1 MRKSK
6 LLVLLIIAMLIPIIT
21 VLAYLSPSAEAS
33 SFNYQYTASTAP
45 PFVTTIDGK
54 STEVYCS
61 QAGGSLWTSWGVIT
75 FYSKSTHDMSPGLA
89 YALRQCCSMN
99 SRQNLIWMTDI
110 SDNISAPSWHP
121 DYDDALVQYNKI
133 AGFNEYYSKLQES
146 GKDVTFEETDAT
158 LQSSEN
164 GVFKLG
170 PFKLSFYKSAYSGIS
185 RLYLKT
191 DVGTEIEVSRVN
203 FGGYTGSVSDIA
215 SGEEFYVLL
224 SQEDAG
230 KASKV
235 KLVAEYKYEE
245 ASGTY
250 TYFEP
255 DDAHKT
261 MSGRTVQRLVTIDYT
276 GGPQKVDD
284 DSPEIELTIDLAG
297 KVFKDNPASKD
308 GTEDGILSTGDEML
322 EGIEVTLF
330 DSTGAEIAKTTTDK
344 DGYYEFL
351 DQPASKQY
359 YVRFKY
365 NGQLY
370 EPTTYQRV
378 SKVIDNA
385 GTLGPTTI
393 AERSYATDGKQ
404 NRQNFNN
411 KFTPVDS
418 THTVPDRDDTTNAAF
433 DIYAYTGP
441 NGMEELKQYGVSNS
455 KEELLNINFGIKDRE
470 QFDMNLRKDLVK
482 VDLNINGKSHTY
494 DYPGGEQDLEVDI
507 RGTDIPDY
515 NRAIRSSDLQYKAAE
530 QYDQDADKLQV
541 YVTYKIQLKNQSVG
555 KITGYVTDLAD
566 YYDTSYEYVR
576 SYDENEQEI
585 TWEQQS
591 DISGA
596 GKTYHTM
603 HTTALANQGIDDKK
617 WIFVEYKVTNDAL
630 RALLEEKQSTKENFA
645 QISGY
650 KNTYREDRKDLNGQL
665 ITNAG
670 ENAGLIDIDSTP
682 ANLNP
687 TDSAVQ
693 EFVAYSKTDE
703 YQALG
708 GEDKTKQS
716 MAIFED
722 DADAAPGLKLI
733 VDDTNKRRLTGTVFE
748 DTALAEKLE
757 EDNERIGD
765 GAYEDGDNLV
775 NQVKV
780 QLICTNGD
788 VEVKE
793 TRTNDQGAYEFTDYI
808 PGDYTIKFTYGD
820 YESLVAVQPNNEM
833 YTGQDYKSTIYQEAN
848 YSDAYWY
855 NNNIDTKINDAKD
868 DQTRREEV
876 NKYSEDLKYTNATV
890 LNSTA
895 QTDEA
900 TLRTLADNTNMNA
913 NTAQMSME
921 IEYVGQENTE
931 YTVRNIDFGII
942 ERPRT
947 KIVLGKNVSHIK
959 LTSTDGTT
967 IFDTNQS
974 TSNLTWK
981 ENKYN
986 DRGNMVSTG
995 LVQGTVDENL
1005 LYGSTLNVRYTLEI
1019 RNHSEVDYNEK
1030 SYYVTGVVKDRS
1042 TMNRIE
1048 PTSVI
1053 EYVPN
1058 VLQYD
1063 VELTKANGKVTINNT
1078 TATGNNSVSEW
1089 GIEGNND
1096 LWQILASKRE
1106 NKNLPDSYRDTLL
1119 EAGAFDEAN
1128 KTIDEILV
1136 TDLNGV
1142 KAKLARNDKI
1152 NLTDVLTLTRVI
1164 ARTEDTSNADEIQN
1178 IAEVI
1183 RLTIDNGRRPY
1194 YEDTTNKEVVEIP
1207 GNTYP
1212 STLKNIEE
1220 VDTGRAEVLTFVV
1233 PFGANRQLT
1242 LIVIAIV
1249 SLGILVA
1256 GIVVIK
1262 KKVL

>member
-21 VLAYLSPSAEAS
+21 VLAYLSPISEAS
-33 SFNYQYTASTAP
+33 SFNYQYTTSTAP

-61 QAGGSLWTSWGVIT
+61 QAGGSLWSSWGVIT
-75 FYSKSTHDMSPGLA
+75 FYSQSTHSMSPGLA
-89 YALRQCCSMN
+89 YALRQCSSIN
-99 SRQNLIWMTDI
+99 SRQNLIWMSDI
-110 SDNISAPSWHP
+110 SNNISTPDWHS
-121 DYDDALVQYNKI
+121 DYDDALVQHSKIDGFNDYYNKLQ
-133 AGFNEYYSKLQES
+133 ATDKKVKFEDTDPTLQES
-146 GKDVTFEETDAT
+146 N
-158 LQSSEN
+158 N

-191 DVGTEIEVSRVN
+191 DIGTTIEVSRVN
-203 FGGYTGSVSDIA
+203 FGGYTGSVSDID

-230 KASKV
+230 QASKV
-235 KLVAEYKYEE
+235 KLVADYKYEE

-250 TYFEP
+250 TYYEP
-255 DDAHKT
+255 DNAHKT
-261 MSGRTVQRLVTIDYT
+261 MSGKTVQRLVTIDYT
-276 GGPQKVDD
+276 GGTKTDD
-284 DSPEIELTIDLAG
+284 DDTPEIELTIDLAG
-297 KVFKDNPASKD
+297 KVFKDNLANKD

-330 DSTGAEIAKTTTDK
+330 DKAGTEIAKTTTDK
-344 DGYYEFL
+344 NGYYEFK

-359 YVRFKY
+359 YIRFKY

-378 SKVIDNA
+378 SKIIDND

-418 THTVPDRDDTTNAAF
+418 THTVPDRNDTTNAAF

-441 NGMEELKQYGVSNS
+441 NGMEQLLYYGVSNS

-482 VDLNINGKSHTY
+482 VDLHINGKSHTY

-515 NRAIRSSDLQYKAAE
+515 NRAIRSSDLQYKAAA
-530 QYDQDADKLQV
+530 QYDQDPDKLQV
-541 YVTYKIQLKNQSVG
+541 IVTYKIQIRNQSVG
-555 KITGYVTDLAD
+555 KITGYITDLAD
-566 YYDTSYEYVR
+566 YYDTSYEFIR

-585 TWEQQS
+585 SWEQQS
-591 DISGA
+591 DISGS
-596 GKTYHTM
+596 GKTYHSM
-603 HTTALANQGIDDKK
+603 HTTALADQGIDDKK

-630 RALLEEKQSTKENFA
+630 RALIEEKQSTKENFA

-650 KNTYREDRKDLNGQL
+650 RNTYREQRKDLNGQV

-687 TDSAVQ
+687 TDSRVQ

-703 YQALG
+703 YQSLG

-716 MAIFED
+716 MEVFED

-733 VDDTNKRRLTGTVFE
+733 VDDINKRRLTGTVFE
-748 DTALAEKLE
+748 DAALEEKLE
-757 EDNERIGD
+757 EDNERLGN
-765 GAYEDGDNLV
+765 GTYEDGENVV

-780 QLICTNGD
+780 QLICTNPD

-793 TRTNDQGAYEFTDYI
+793 VRTNEDGSYEITDYI
-808 PGDYTIKFTYGD
+808 PGDYSIKFTYGD
-820 YESLVAVQPNNEM
+820 YESLIAVQQNNEM

-848 YSDAYWY
+848 YSDSHWY
-855 NNNIDTKINDAKD
+855 NNNIDTRTNDAKD
-868 DQTRREEV
+868 DQTRRNEV
-876 NKYSEDLKYTNATV
+876 NSYSEDLKYTNATV

-900 TLRTLADNTNMNA
+900 TLRTLADKTNMNA

-921 IEYVGQENTE
+921 VEYVGQERTE
-931 YTVRNIDFGII
+931 YLVKNIDLGII
-942 ERPRT
+942 ERPRSDIYVEKT
-947 KIVLGKNVSHIK
+947 VSNLK
-959 LTSTDGTT
+959 LSTAGDGQT

-974 TSNLTWK
+974 VSNLTWVPNTREK
-981 ENKYN
+981 
-986 DRGNMVSTG
+986 RG
-995 LVQGTVDENL
+995 LIQGTVDENL
-1005 LYGSTLNVRYTLEI
+1005 VHGATLELTFSI
-1019 RNHSEVDYNEK
+1019 KVINTGETDYEDETYYNTGVIANANSIVTLDPAMVVDYVSNNLVFDTNLNSGWQEITDKTQLTSGDDPYIKAVDENAFNGLQKVIVSTADNPIVQSDPIVPEK
-1030 SYYVTGVVKDRS
+1030 AKNKVGKASETQTATVF
-1042 TMNRIE
+1042 
-1048 PTSVI
+1048 
-1053 EYVPN
+1053 
-1058 VLQYD
+1058 
-1063 VELTKANGKVTINNT
+1063 LTKVISSDGNT
-1078 TATGNNSVSEW
+1078 
-1089 GIEGNND
+1089 
-1096 LWQILASKRE
+1096 
-1106 NKNLPDSYRDTLL
+1106 
-1119 EAGAFDEAN
+1119 
-1128 KTIDEILV
+1128 
-1136 TDLNGV
+1136 
-1142 KAKLARNDKI
+1142 
-1152 NLTDVLTLTRVI
+1152 
-1164 ARTEDTSNADEIQN
+1164 TEDTEYENT
-1178 IAEVI
+1178 AEVI
-1183 RLTIDNGRRPY
+1183 ESITTNGRRTY
-1194 YEDTTNKEVVEIP
+1194 NSEIVSIP
-1207 GNTYP
+1207 GNY
-1212 STLKNIEE
+1212 NIGEP
-1220 VDTGRAEVLTFVV
+1220 DTALSERIAIVP
-1233 PFGANRQLT
+1233 PFGAEDVVKYVL
-1242 LIVIAIV
+1242 IAIAV
-1249 SLGILVA
+1249 AGVLGI
-1256 GIVVIK
+1256 GIFLIK
-1262 KKVL
+1262 RKVLRK

>member
-21 VLAYLSPSAEAS
+21 VLAYLSPISEAS
-33 SFNYQYTASTAP
+33 SFNYQYTTSTAP

-75 FYSKSTHDMSPGLA
+75 FYSQSTHSMSPGLA
-89 YALRQCCSMN
+89 YALRQCSSIN
-99 SRQNLIWMTDI
+99 SRQNLIWMSDI
-110 SDNISAPSWHP
+110 SNNISTPDWHS
-121 DYDDALVQYNKI
+121 DYDDALVQHSKIDGFNDYYNKLQ
-133 AGFNEYYSKLQES
+133 ATDKKVKFEDTNPTLQES
-146 GKDVTFEETDAT
+146 SD
-158 LQSSEN
+158 

-191 DVGTEIEVSRVN
+191 DIGTTIEVSRVN
-203 FGGYTGSVSDIA
+203 FGGYTGSVSDID

-230 KASKV
+230 QASKV
-235 KLVAEYKYEE
+235 KLVADYKYEE

-250 TYFEP
+250 TYYEP
-255 DDAHKT
+255 DNAHKT
-261 MSGRTVQRLVTIDYT
+261 MSGKTVQRLVTIDYT
-276 GGPQKVDD
+276 GGTKTDD
-284 DSPEIELTIDLAG
+284 DDTPEIELTIDLAG
-297 KVFKDNPASKD
+297 KVFKDNLANKD

-330 DSTGAEIAKTTTDK
+330 DKAGTEIAKTTTDK
-344 DGYYEFL
+344 NGYYEFK

-359 YVRFKY
+359 YIRFKY

-378 SKVIDNA
+378 SKIIDND

-418 THTVPDRDDTTNAAF
+418 THTVPDRNDTTNAAF

-441 NGMEELKQYGVSNS
+441 NGMEQLLYYGVSNS

-482 VDLNINGKSHTY
+482 VDLHINGKSHTY

-515 NRAIRSSDLQYKAAE
+515 NRAIRSSDLQYKAAA
-530 QYDQDADKLQV
+530 QYDQDPDKLQV
-541 YVTYKIQLKNQSVG
+541 IVTYKIQLRNQSVG
-555 KITGYVTDLAD
+555 KITGYITDLAD
-566 YYDTSYEYVR
+566 YYDTSYEFIR

-585 TWEQQS
+585 SWEQQS
-591 DISGA
+591 DISGS
-596 GKTYHTM
+596 GKTYHSM
-603 HTTALANQGIDDKK
+603 HTTALADQGIDDKK

-630 RALLEEKQSTKENFA
+630 RALIEEKQSTKENFA

-650 KNTYREDRKDLNGQL
+650 RNTYREQRKDLNGQV

-687 TDSAVQ
+687 TDSRVQ

-703 YQALG
+703 YQSLG

-716 MAIFED
+716 MAVFED

-733 VDDTNKRRLTGTVFE
+733 VDDINKRRLTGTVFE
-748 DTALAEKLE
+748 DAALEEKLE
-757 EDNERIGD
+757 EDNERLGD
-765 GAYEDGDNLV
+765 GVYAEGENVV

-780 QLICTNGD
+780 QLICTNTD
-788 VEVKE
+788 VEIKE
-793 TRTNDQGAYEFTDYI
+793 ARTNEDGSYEITDYI
-808 PGDYTIKFTYGD
+808 PGDYSIKFTYGD
-820 YESLVAVQPNNEM
+820 YESLVAVQANNEM

-848 YSDAYWY
+848 YSDSHWY
-855 NNNIDTKINDAKD
+855 NNNIDTRTNDAKD
-868 DQTRREEV
+868 DQTRRNEV
-876 NKYSEDLKYTNATV
+876 NSYSEDLKYTNATV

-900 TLRTLADNTNMNA
+900 TLRTLADKTNMNA

-921 IEYVGQENTE
+921 VEYVGQERTE
-931 YTVRNIDFGII
+931 YLVKNIDLGII
-942 ERPRT
+942 ERPRSDIYVEKT
-947 KIVLGKNVSHIK
+947 VSNLK
-959 LTSTDGTT
+959 LSTAGDGQT

-974 TSNLTWK
+974 VSNLTWVPNTREK
-981 ENKYN
+981 
-986 DRGNMVSTG
+986 RG
-995 LVQGTVDENL
+995 LIQGTVDENL
-1005 LYGSTLNVRYTLEI
+1005 VHGATLELTFSI
-1019 RNHSEVDYNEK
+1019 KVINTGETDYKDETYYNTGVITNANNIVTLDPAMIVDYVSNNLVFDTNLNSGWQEITDKTQLTSGNDPYIKAVDENAFNGLQKVIVSTADNPIVQSDPIVPEK
-1030 SYYVTGVVKDRS
+1030 AKNKAGKASETQTATVF
-1042 TMNRIE
+1042 
-1048 PTSVI
+1048 
-1053 EYVPN
+1053 
-1058 VLQYD
+1058 
-1063 VELTKANGKVTINNT
+1063 LTKVISSDGNT
-1078 TATGNNSVSEW
+1078 
-1089 GIEGNND
+1089 
-1096 LWQILASKRE
+1096 
-1106 NKNLPDSYRDTLL
+1106 
-1119 EAGAFDEAN
+1119 
-1128 KTIDEILV
+1128 
-1136 TDLNGV
+1136 
-1142 KAKLARNDKI
+1142 
-1152 NLTDVLTLTRVI
+1152 
-1164 ARTEDTSNADEIQN
+1164 TEDTEYENT
-1178 IAEVI
+1178 AEVI
-1183 RLTIDNGRRPY
+1183 ESITTNGRRTY
-1194 YEDTTNKEVVEIP
+1194 NSEIVSIP
-1207 GNTYP
+1207 GNY
-1212 STLKNIEE
+1212 NIGEP
-1220 VDTGRAEVLTFVV
+1220 DTALSERIAIVP
-1233 PFGANRQLT
+1233 PFGAEDVVKYVL
-1242 LIVIAIV
+1242 IAIAV
-1249 SLGILVA
+1249 AGVLGI
-1256 GIVVIK
+1256 GIFLIK
-1262 KKVL
+1262 RKVLRK

>member
-21 VLAYLSPSAEAS
+21 VLAYLSPISEAS
-33 SFNYQYTASTAP
+33 SFNYQYTTSTAP

-61 QAGGSLWTSWGVIT
+61 QAGGSLWSSWGVIT
-75 FYSKSTHDMSPGLA
+75 FYSQSTHSMSPGLA
-89 YALRQCCSMN
+89 YALRQCSSIN
-99 SRQNLIWMTDI
+99 SRQNLIWMSDI
-110 SDNISAPSWHP
+110 SNNISTPDLHS
-121 DYDDALVQYNKI
+121 DYDDALVQHSKIDGFNDYYNKLQ
-133 AGFNEYYSKLQES
+133 ATDKKVKFEDTDPTLQES
-146 GKDVTFEETDAT
+146 N
-158 LQSSEN
+158 N

-191 DVGTEIEVSRVN
+191 DIGTTIEVSRVN
-203 FGGYTGSVSDIA
+203 FGGYTGSVSDID

-230 KASKV
+230 QASKV
-235 KLVAEYKYEE
+235 KLVADYKYEE

-250 TYFEP
+250 TYYEP
-255 DDAHKT
+255 DNAHKT
-261 MSGRTVQRLVTIDYT
+261 MSGKTVQRLVTIDYT
-276 GGPQKVDD
+276 GGTKTDD
-284 DSPEIELTIDLAG
+284 DDTPEIELTIDLAG
-297 KVFKDNPASKD
+297 KVFKDNLANKD

-330 DSTGAEIAKTTTDK
+330 DKAGTEIAKTTTDK
-344 DGYYEFL
+344 NGYYEFK

-378 SKVIDNA
+378 SKIIDND

-418 THTVPDRDDTTNAAF
+418 THTVPDRNDTTNAAF

-441 NGMEELKQYGVSNS
+441 NGMEQLLYYGVSNS

-482 VDLNINGKSHTY
+482 VDLHINGKSHTY

-515 NRAIRSSDLQYKAAE
+515 NRAIRSSDLQYKAAA
-530 QYDQDADKLQV
+530 QYDQDPDKLQV
-541 YVTYKIQLKNQSVG
+541 IVTYKIQIRNQSVG
-555 KITGYVTDLAD
+555 KITGYITDLAD
-566 YYDTSYEYVR
+566 YYDTSYEFIR

-585 TWEQQS
+585 SWEQQS
-591 DISGA
+591 DISGS
-596 GKTYHTM
+596 GKTYHSM
-603 HTTALANQGIDDKK
+603 HTTALADQGIDDKK

-630 RALLEEKQSTKENFA
+630 RALIEEKQSTKENFA

-650 KNTYREDRKDLNGQL
+650 RNTYREQRKDLNGQV

-687 TDSAVQ
+687 TDSRVQ

-703 YQALG
+703 YQSLG

-716 MAIFED
+716 MAVFED

-733 VDDTNKRRLTGTVFE
+733 VDDINKRRLTGTVFE
-748 DTALAEKLE
+748 DAALAEKLE
-757 EDNERIGD
+757 QDNERLGD
-765 GAYEDGDNLV
+765 GVYAEGENVV

-780 QLICTNGD
+780 QLICTNSD

-793 TRTNDQGAYEFTDYI
+793 VRTNEDGSYEITDYI
-808 PGDYTIKFTYGD
+808 PGDYSIKFTYGD
-820 YESLVAVQPNNEM
+820 YESLIAVQQNNEM

-848 YSDAYWY
+848 YSDSHWY
-855 NNNIDTKINDAKD
+855 NNNIDTRTNDAKD
-868 DQTRREEV
+868 DQTRRNEV
-876 NKYSEDLKYTNATV
+876 NSYSEDLKYTNATV

-900 TLRTLADNTNMNA
+900 TLRTLADKTNMNA

-921 IEYVGQENTE
+921 VEYVGQERTE
-931 YTVRNIDFGII
+931 YLVKNIDLGII
-942 ERPRT
+942 ERPRSDIYVEKT
-947 KIVLGKNVSHIK
+947 VSNLK
-959 LTSTDGTT
+959 LSTAGDGQT

-974 TSNLTWK
+974 VSNLTWVPNTREK
-981 ENKYN
+981 
-986 DRGNMVSTG
+986 RG
-995 LVQGTVDENL
+995 LIQGTVDENL
-1005 LYGSTLNVRYTLEI
+1005 VHGATLELTFSI
-1019 RNHSEVDYNEK
+1019 KVINTGETDYKDETYYNTGVITNANNIVTLDPAMIVDYVSNNLVFDTNLNSGWQEITDKTQLTSGNDPYIKAVDENAFNGLQKVIVSTADNPIVQSDPIVPEK
-1030 SYYVTGVVKDRS
+1030 AKNKVGKASETQTATVF
-1042 TMNRIE
+1042 
-1048 PTSVI
+1048 
-1053 EYVPN
+1053 
-1058 VLQYD
+1058 
-1063 VELTKANGKVTINNT
+1063 LTKVISSDGNT
-1078 TATGNNSVSEW
+1078 
-1089 GIEGNND
+1089 
-1096 LWQILASKRE
+1096 
-1106 NKNLPDSYRDTLL
+1106 
-1119 EAGAFDEAN
+1119 
-1128 KTIDEILV
+1128 
-1136 TDLNGV
+1136 
-1142 KAKLARNDKI
+1142 
-1152 NLTDVLTLTRVI
+1152 
-1164 ARTEDTSNADEIQN
+1164 TEDTEYENT
-1178 IAEVI
+1178 AEVI
-1183 RLTIDNGRRPY
+1183 ESITTNGRRTY
-1194 YEDTTNKEVVEIP
+1194 NSEIVSIP
-1207 GNTYP
+1207 GNY
-1212 STLKNIEE
+1212 NIGEP
-1220 VDTGRAEVLTFVV
+1220 DTALSERIAIVP
-1233 PFGANRQLT
+1233 PFGAEDVVKYVL
-1242 LIVIAIV
+1242 IAIAV
-1249 SLGILVA
+1249 AGVLGI
-1256 GIVVIK
+1256 GIFLIK
-1262 KKVL
+1262 RKVLRK

>member
-99 SRQNLIWMTDI
+99 SKQNLIWMTDI

-185 RLYLKT
+185 RLYLQT
-191 DVGTEIEVSRVN
+191 DIGTTIEVSRVN
-203 FGGYTGSVSDIA
+203 FGGYTGSVSDID

-230 KASKV
+230 QASKV
-235 KLVAEYKYEE
+235 KLVADYKYEE

-250 TYFEP
+250 TYYEP
-255 DDAHKT
+255 DNAHKT
-261 MSGRTVQRLVTIDYT
+261 MSGKTVQRLVTIDYT
-276 GGPQKVDD
+276 GGTKTDD
-284 DSPEIELTIDLAG
+284 DDTPEIELTIDLAG
-297 KVFKDNPASKD
+297 KVFKDNLANKD

-330 DSTGAEIAKTTTDK
+330 DKAGTEIAKTTTDK
-344 DGYYEFL
+344 NGYYEFK

-359 YVRFKY
+359 YIRFKY

-378 SKVIDNA
+378 SKIIDND

-418 THTVPDRDDTTNAAF
+418 THTVPDRNDTTNAAF

-441 NGMEELKQYGVSNS
+441 NGMEQLLYYGVSNS

-482 VDLNINGKSHTY
+482 VDLHINGKSHTY

-515 NRAIRSSDLQYKAAE
+515 NRAIRSSDLQYKAAA
-530 QYDQDADKLQV
+530 QYDQDPDKLQV
-541 YVTYKIQLKNQSVG
+541 IVTYKIQIRNQSVG
-555 KITGYVTDLAD
+555 KITGYITDLAD
-566 YYDTSYEYVR
+566 YYDTSYEFIR

-585 TWEQQS
+585 SWEQQS
-591 DISGA
+591 DISGS
-596 GKTYHTM
+596 GKTYHSM
-603 HTTALANQGIDDKK
+603 HTTALADQGIDDKK

-630 RALLEEKQSTKENFA
+630 RALIEEKQSTKENFA

-650 KNTYREDRKDLNGQL
+650 RNTYREQRKDLNGQV

-687 TDSAVQ
+687 TDSRVQ

-703 YQALG
+703 YQSLG

-716 MAIFED
+716 MAVFED

-733 VDDTNKRRLTGTVFE
+733 VDDINKRRLTGTVFE
-748 DTALAEKLE
+748 DAALAEKLE
-757 EDNERIGD
+757 QDNERLGD
-765 GAYEDGDNLV
+765 GVYAEGENVV

-780 QLICTNGD
+780 QLICTNTD
-788 VEVKE
+788 VEIKE
-793 TRTNDQGAYEFTDYI
+793 ARTNEDGSYEITDYI
-808 PGDYTIKFTYGD
+808 PGDYSIKFTYGD
-820 YESLVAVQPNNEM
+820 YESLVAVQANNEM

-848 YSDAYWY
+848 YSDSHWY
-855 NNNIDTKINDAKD
+855 NNNIDTRTNDAKD
-868 DQTRREEV
+868 DQTRRNEV
-876 NKYSEDLKYTNATV
+876 NSYSEDLKYTNATV

-900 TLRTLADNTNMNA
+900 TLRTLADKTNMNA

-921 IEYVGQENTE
+921 VEYVGQEITE
-931 YTVRNIDFGII
+931 YLVKNIDLGII
-942 ERPRT
+942 ERPRSDIYVEKT
-947 KIVLGKNVSHIK
+947 VSNLK
-959 LTSTDGTT
+959 LSTAGDGQT

-974 TSNLTWK
+974 VSNLTWVPNTREK
-981 ENKYN
+981 
-986 DRGNMVSTG
+986 RG
-995 LVQGTVDENL
+995 LIQGTVDENL
-1005 LYGSTLNVRYTLEI
+1005 VHGATLELTFSI
-1019 RNHSEVDYNEK
+1019 KVINTGETDYKDETYYNTGVITNANNIVTLDPAMIVDYVSNNLVFDTNLNSGWQEITDKTQLTSGNDPYIKAVDENAFNGLQKVIVSTADNPIVQSDPIVPEK
-1030 SYYVTGVVKDRS
+1030 AKNKVGKQSET
-1042 TMNRIE
+1042 
-1048 PTSVI
+1048 PTATVF
-1053 EYVPN
+1053 
-1058 VLQYD
+1058 
-1063 VELTKANGKVTINNT
+1063 LTKVISSDGNT
-1078 TATGNNSVSEW
+1078 
-1089 GIEGNND
+1089 
-1096 LWQILASKRE
+1096 
-1106 NKNLPDSYRDTLL
+1106 
-1119 EAGAFDEAN
+1119 
-1128 KTIDEILV
+1128 
-1136 TDLNGV
+1136 
-1142 KAKLARNDKI
+1142 
-1152 NLTDVLTLTRVI
+1152 
-1164 ARTEDTSNADEIQN
+1164 TEDTEYENT
-1178 IAEVI
+1178 AEVI
-1183 RLTIDNGRRPY
+1183 ESITTNGRRTY
-1194 YEDTTNKEVVEIP
+1194 NAEIVSIP
-1207 GNTYP
+1207 GNY
-1212 STLKNIEE
+1212 NIGEP
-1220 VDTGRAEVLTFVV
+1220 DTALSERIAIVP
-1233 PFGANRQLT
+1233 PFGAEDVVKYVL
-1242 LIVIAIV
+1242 IAIAV
-1249 SLGILVA
+1249 AGVLGI
-1256 GIVVIK
+1256 GIFLIK
-1262 KKVL
+1262 RKVLKK